1 MPSTQRQHQTTRSQP
16 NLAVQ
21 IALPLSGYPFD
32 TSGGASLT
40 SATNP
45 ATQKAPRDPEME
57 YLCAWLRSRL
67 EDGLWLIRQESALT
81 ATESDRRQVTRLAHK
96 ARALGLPVWPPRQ
109 RIQRQEVA

>member
-1 MPSTQRQHQTTRSQP
+1 MPSTQLTRHKNHTTHSKP

-32 TSGGASLT
+32 ISGGASLT
-40 SATNP
+40 SATNS
-45 ATQKAPRDPEME
+45 ATQKASRDPEME

-67 EDGLWLIRQESALT
+67 EEGTWLIRQESALT

-96 ARALGLPVWPPRQ
+96 ARSLGLPVWPSRH
-109 RIQRQEVA
+109 RKVA